1 MISLY
6 LNHDSRVRE
15 NSEVVMIYPEPVV
28 DQSNS
33 EATLAHVSS
42 SFFDAHFVC
51 WLEKKTAH
59 DIQK

>member
-1 MISLY
+1 
-6 LNHDSRVRE
+6 
-15 NSEVVMIYPEPVV
+15 MIYPEPVV